1 MKGKIHMSRQIIIA
15 ENAGFC
21 FGVKRAVEMTV
32 DTNNDKKS
40 KVYTLGPLIHNKDV
54 VESLRDQG
62 IYSID
67 NDYFG
72 DLSSEDTVVIRS
84 HGVSSN
90 ILEEIKKTGASIVD
104 ATCPYVTSIQ
114 RKARKYHSEGY
125 LIVIVGD
132 PKHPEVVG
140 INGWCENTA
149 IITKTG
155 DELENLPNKVCVLSQ
170 TTEKQANYEK
180 TLEAVS
186 KLSQDVLAFNTICSA
201 TRERQESA
209 YSVSKKADL
218 MVVIGGKNSSNTK
231 KLYEI
236 CKENCQNTILIE
248 NVYEIPDDLIE
259 DSNLK
264 IIGVTA
270 GASTPDWVISEVINK
285 LKGTSPS

>member
-1 MKGKIHMSRQIIIA
+1 MSRQIIIA

-32 DTNNDKKS
+32 DTNKDKKS

-54 VESLRDQG
+54 VESLQEQG
-62 IYSID
+62 IYPID
-67 NDYFG
+67 NDYIEN
-72 DLSSEDTVVIRS
+72 LSTEDTVVIRS
-84 HGVSSN
+84 HGVSSD
-90 ILEEIKKTGASIVD
+90 ILDEIKETGASIVD

-114 RKARKYHSEGY
+114 RKARKYYDEGY

-132 PKHPEVVG
+132 PNHPEVVG
-140 INGWCENTA
+140 INGWCDNTA

-155 DELENLPNKVCVLSQ
+155 EELKNLPDKVCVLSQ
-170 TTEKQANYEK
+170 TTEKQVNYEK
-180 TLEAVS
+180 TLKAVS
-186 KLSQDVLAFNTICSA
+186 KLSKDVLAFNTICSA

-209 YSVSKKADL
+209 HSVSKKADL

-236 CKENCQNTILIE
+236 CSENCKNTILVE
-248 NVYEIPDDLIE
+248 NVDEIPDKLIVDL
-259 DSNLK
+259 NLG

-270 GASTPDWVISEVINK
+270 GASTPEWIISEVINK
-285 LKGTSPS
+285 LKGTSVS

>member
-1 MKGKIHMSRQIIIA
+1 MSRQIIIA

-32 DTNNDKKS
+32 DTNKDRKS
-40 KVYTLGPLIHNKDV
+40 KVYTLGPLIHNTDV
-54 VESLRDQG
+54 VENLKVQG
-62 IYSID
+62 IYPID

-72 DLSSEDTVVIRS
+72 NLSMEDTVVIRS
-84 HGVSSN
+84 HGISSD
-90 ILEEIKKTGASIVD
+90 IIEEIKKTGASIVD

-114 RKARKYHSEGY
+114 RKARKYYNEGY
-125 LIVIVGD
+125 QIVIVGD
-132 PKHPEVVG
+132 PKHPEVIG
-140 INGWCENTA
+140 INGWCDNTA

-155 DELENLPNKVCVLSQ
+155 EELKNLPDKVCVLSQ

-201 TRERQESA
+201 TGERQESA
-209 YSVSKKADL
+209 HNVSKKADL

-236 CKENCQNTILIE
+236 CSENCGNTILIE
-248 NVYEIPDDLIE
+248 NVDELPD
-259 DSNLK
+259 NLVTDPK
-264 IIGVTA
+264 LNVIGVTA
-270 GASTPDWVISEVINK
+270 GASTPEWIINEVISK
-285 LKGTSPS
+285 LKETSLTSLS

>member
-1 MKGKIHMSRQIIIA
+1 MSRQIIIA

-132 PKHPEVVG
+132 PKHPEVIG

-155 DELENLPNKVCVLSQ
+155 DELENLPDKVCVLSQ

>member
-1 MKGKIHMSRQIIIA
+1 MSKQIIIA

-32 DTNNDKKS
+32 DTNKDKKS

-54 VESLRDQG
+54 VESLKDQG
-62 IYSID
+62 INPID
-67 NDYFG
+67 NDHFR
-72 DLSSEDTVVIRS
+72 DLSAEDTVVIRS
-84 HGVSSN
+84 HGVSSD

-114 RKARKYHSEGY
+114 RKARKYYSEGY

-132 PKHPEVVG
+132 PKHPEVIG
-140 INGWCENTA
+140 INGWCDNTA

-155 DELENLPNKVCVLSQ
+155 EELRNLPDKVCVLSQ
-170 TTEKQANYEK
+170 TTEKQVNYEK

-201 TRERQESA
+201 TKERQESA

-236 CKENCQNTILIE
+236 CSENCENTILIE
-248 NVYEIPDDLIE
+248 NVDEIPDNLIT

-270 GASTPDWVISEVINK
+270 GASTPEWIISEVIGK
-285 LKGTSPS
+285 LS

>member
-132 PKHPEVVG
+132 PNHPEVVG

>member
-1 MKGKIHMSRQIIIA
+1 MSRQIIIA

-21 FGVKRAVEMTV
+21 FGVKRAVKMTV
-32 DTNNDKKS
+32 DTNKDRKS

-54 VESLRDQG
+54 VESLQEQG
-62 IYSID
+62 IYPID

-72 DLSSEDTVVIRS
+72 SLSTEDTVVIRS
-84 HGVSSN
+84 HGVSSD
-90 ILEEIKKTGASIVD
+90 ILEEIRKTGASIVD

-114 RKARKYHSEGY
+114 RKARKYYGEGY

-155 DELENLPNKVCVLSQ
+155 EELENLPDKVCVLSQ

-186 KLSQDVLAFNTICSA
+186 KLGQDVLAFNTICSA

-236 CKENCQNTILIE
+236 CSENCGNTILIE
-248 NVYEIPDDLIE
+248 NVDELP
-259 DSNLK
+259 
-264 IIGVTA
+264 
-270 GASTPDWVISEVINK
+270 
-285 LKGTSPS
+285 